1 MPLVFDILIH
11 LRTYA
16 IALTSDT
23 EKVFHQV
30 SVHEKDIEFL
40 RFLWFDNVFLNQPK
54 IVPNR
59 FAWVIFGV
67 TCSPFLLN
75 EAIRK
80 YAKSYELYIWLVLGA
95 KTEIFGQTFL
105 FTNGE
110 VMIQN

>member
-1 MPLVFDILIH
+1 MFDASAKEIEPSLNEVLYKGPQLMPLVFDILIH

-54 IVPNR
+54 IVPYS
-59 FAWVIFGV
+59 FA
-67 TCSPFLLN
+67 
-75 EAIRK
+75 
-80 YAKSYELYIWLVLGA
+80 
-95 KTEIFGQTFL
+95 
-105 FTNGE
+105 
-110 VMIQN
+110 